1 VKLAPRN
8 KNEKKAEI
16 IGVREIIMLDF
27 PICIYDKALYHRYRE
42 TP

>member
-8 KNEKKAEI
+8 KNEKNAET
-16 IGVREIIMLDF
+16 IGVREIIILDF
-27 PICIYDKALYHRYRE
+27 PIWIYVKALYQRYKE